1 MSQSRLPVIAV
12 MIGDP
17 AGVGP
22 EVAVR
27 ALASGALE
35 GLCDPLLVGDTG
47 VVRRAAQVC
56 GVDLPVERIDAPDA
70 PASPT
75 RAIRVLDPGGFDV
88 SSCPFG
94 AASAASG
101 EAVLDWIR
109 IGSELGAAGQVQ
121 GLVMGPVDSESL
133 KLTGR
138 VPDIDMLQP
147 EGTFMLRMTG
157 VLRIV
162 PLSEHVRITEAIELV
177 TPERVLHVVRMV
189 HDNLTR
195 WGLPKPR
202 IAVAGMHPHAMFPED
217 RERIAPA
224 IEKARALG
232 MDARGPI
239 GPDTVFRMALDG
251 HYDAIVTMYHDQGQ
265 IIIKTV
271 GFEGACTVYLGLPY
285 VMLNVPHG
293 SAFDIAGRGV
303 AQHLSMLSAIRTA
316 ADLAAGRGIATQ

>member
-1 MSQSRLPVIAV
+1 MTPLPVIAA

-22 EVAVR
+22 EVAVK
-27 ALASGALE
+27 ALASGGLD
-35 GLCDPLLVGDTG
+35 GLCRPFLIGDIG
-47 VVRRAAQVC
+47 VVRRAAAAC
-56 GVDLPVERIDAPDA
+56 GVTMAVEHL
-70 PASPT
+70 ASPGDAAAGEG
-75 RAIRVLDPGGFDV
+75 RIRVLDPGGFEV
-88 SSCPFG
+88 SACPFG
-94 AASAASG
+94 RASARSG
-101 EAVLDWIR
+101 AAVLEWIR
-109 IGSELGAAGQVQ
+109 VGSELGAGGAIQ

-147 EGTFMLRMTG
+147 DGTFMLRMTG
-157 VLRIV
+157 TLRIV
-162 PLSEHVRITEAIELV
+162 PLSEHVRLHEAIDLV
-177 TPERVLHVVRMV
+177 TPERVLRVVRMV

-195 WGLPKPR
+195 WGLPAPR

-224 IEKARALG
+224 VESARALG
-232 MDARGPI
+232 IDARGPI
-239 GPDTVFRMALDG
+239 GPDTVFRQALDG

-265 IIIKTV
+265 IVVKTV

-303 AQHLSMLSAIRTA
+303 AQHLSMLAAMKTA
-316 ADLAAGRGIATQ
+316 AGLAAGRGLATQ